1 LKTNQ
6 ELNLETKKGFQKLSY
21 LYLILRLRDA
31 QFGFESS
38 IERPSLGVLTDKESQ
53 YGSNRPT
60 SDAMSGIF
68 AESGLPFNASVQ
80 GTLDNVG
87 LQGPPSPGNS
97 IQNGGVSRP
106 ITPLGDTGN

>member
-1 LKTNQ
+1 
-6 ELNLETKKGFQKLSY
+6 
-21 LYLILRLRDA
+21 
-31 QFGFESS
+31 
-38 IERPSLGVLTDKESQ
+38 
-53 YGSNRPT
+53 
-60 SDAMSGIF
+60 MSGIF